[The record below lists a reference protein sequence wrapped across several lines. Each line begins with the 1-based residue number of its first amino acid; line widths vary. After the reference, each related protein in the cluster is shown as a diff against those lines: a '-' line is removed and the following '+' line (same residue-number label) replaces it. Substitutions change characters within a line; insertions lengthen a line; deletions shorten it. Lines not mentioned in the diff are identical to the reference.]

1 MNKHKVGLV
10 LGSFAGLIHL
20 VWGVLIALGFAQP
33 LMNFIYNMHSLNNSF
48 TVAPFSLARSVIL
61 VIITF
66 LVGYVFGYVFATLW
80 NKVHR

>member
-1 MNKHKVGLV
+1 MSPKKVALV
-10 LGSFAGLIHL
+10 LGSFTGLIHL

-33 LMNFIYNMHSLNNSF
+33 LMDFIYRMHSLNNPF
-48 TVAPFSLARSVIL
+48 TFTSFSLMRSVSL

-66 LVGYVFGYVFATLW
+66 LVGYVWGYIFATLW